1 MGFFFSSRGRH
12 TRFDCDWSSDVCS
25 SDLDLRNVRALEEV
39 SEQRDELRALARCPS
54 LPVTAEAPLRDLREV
69 ENLVGDP
76 AERGPTLRR
85 LRVVLE
91 RGIPEDLQD
100 AVDPAVELIGRWAR
114 PGARTGGNQQSR
126 GECETAPHVDPLYHR
141 ELSTRTFEIPLP
153 DAACVRAGDRVRRA
167 RRPRPRPGG
176 PAVTILRAA

>member
-39 SEQRDELRALARCPS
+39 SEQRDELRALARRPS

-69 ENLVGDP
+69 ENLVRDP
-76 AERGPTLRR
+76 AQRGPKLRR

-91 RGIPEDLQD
+91 PEARHRCGRTHRL
-100 AVDPAVELIGRWAR
+100 PAT
-114 PGARTGGNQQSR
+114 PQTGQ
-126 GECETAPHVDPLYHR
+126 
-141 ELSTRTFEIPLP
+141 
-153 DAACVRAGDRVRRA
+153 AALAH
-167 RRPRPRPGG
+167 PG
-176 PAVTILRAA
+176 PAP